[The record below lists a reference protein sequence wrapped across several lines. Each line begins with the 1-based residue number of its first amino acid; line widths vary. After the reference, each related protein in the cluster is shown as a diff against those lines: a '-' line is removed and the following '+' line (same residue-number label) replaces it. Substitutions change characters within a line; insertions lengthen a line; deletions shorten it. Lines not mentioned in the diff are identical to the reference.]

1 MEGKFGDKAYAAQFL
16 TAALEGDDSMNLQY
30 VLVDVIE
37 ANGGFS
43 KVADRC
49 GMSEEALR
57 VMVHDETEHWKFLR
71 LARLL
76 KCLGLEVSLKP
87 EGE

>member
-1 MEGKFGDKAYAAQFL
+1 MDKFKDKAYAAQFL

-43 KVADRC
+43 KVADLC
-49 GMSEEALR
+49 GMNEEALR

-76 KCLGLEVSLKP
+76 KSMGLNLTMTSDKE
-87 EGE
+87 

>member
-1 MEGKFGDKAYAAQFL
+1 MEGKFKDKSYAAEFL
-16 TAALEGDDSMNLQY
+16 TAAFEGDDSMNLQY
-30 VLVDVIE
+30 VLVDIIE
-37 ANGGFS
+37 ANGGFF

-71 LARLL
+71 LVRLL
-76 KCLGLEVSLKP
+76 KSMGLNLTMTSDK
-87 EGE
+87 G

>member
-1 MEGKFGDKAYAAQFL
+1 MDKFKDKAYAAQFL

-37 ANGGFS
+37 ANGGFNM
-43 KVADRC
+43 VADRC

-76 KCLGLEVSLKP
+76 KSLGLDLTLMPSEEK
-87 EGE
+87 